1 MSETESAPKRVR
13 LGELPVVAV
22 REGVVR
28 RAVSGE
34 GATLAWTTLEVG
46 HEPRPHSHPNEQIV
60 VLLAGKAVFHVGG
73 IEEVVEPDDVLV
85 IPGGVEHYAEAVGDE
100 PVVDLSI
107 FTPRRD
113 EYATPI

>member
-1 MSETESAPKRVR
+1 MTEPSTEPKHVR
-13 LGELPVVAV
+13 LNDLPGVAV

-34 GATLAWTTLEVG
+34 GATLAWTTLEPG
-46 HEPRPHSHPNEQIV
+46 HMPRPHSHPNEQIV
-60 VLLAGKAVFHVGG
+60 VILGGRAVFHVGDA
-73 IEEVVEPDDVLV
+73 EVPVERDDVLV
-85 IPGGVEHYAEAVGDE
+85 IPGGVEHYAEVVGDE

-113 EYATPI
+113 EYATPM